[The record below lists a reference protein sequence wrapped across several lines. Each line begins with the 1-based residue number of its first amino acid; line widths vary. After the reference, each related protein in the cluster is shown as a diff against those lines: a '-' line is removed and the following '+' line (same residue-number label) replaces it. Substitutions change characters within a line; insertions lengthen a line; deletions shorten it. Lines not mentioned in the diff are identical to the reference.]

1 MKDKCDWLISR
12 LNMIKGKKIFG
23 LEDIS
28 IETSKNWKAR
38 QQRLKKMS
46 KVKGL
51 LQNVTCVMGISEEKR
66 ENGQKKNWNNV
77 KLVFDTE
84 PQIQKYQTKGSR
96 LNSPKP
102 SDPGISFLN
111 YIKLKKNCPER
122 SKRGWGGK
130 PYVQRSNVKEWHPI
144 SPQKSHEMKQDTVWH
159 SQVQKPFWVPV
170 SFS

>member
-12 LNMIKGKKIFG
+12 LNRIKGKKIFG

-66 ENGQKKNWNNV
+66 ENGQKKIE
-77 KLVFDTE
+77 TM
-84 PQIQKYQTKGSR
+84 
-96 LNSPKP
+96 
-102 SDPGISFLN
+102 
-111 YIKLKKNCPER
+111 
-122 SKRGWGGK
+122 
-130 PYVQRSNVKEWHPI
+130 SN
-144 SPQKSHEMKQDTVWH
+144 
-159 SQVQKPFWVPV
+159 
-170 SFS
+170 